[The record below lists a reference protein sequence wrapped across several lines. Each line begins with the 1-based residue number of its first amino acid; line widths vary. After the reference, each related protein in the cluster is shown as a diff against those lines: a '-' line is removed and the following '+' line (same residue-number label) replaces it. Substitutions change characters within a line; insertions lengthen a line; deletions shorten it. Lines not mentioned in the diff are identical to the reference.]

1 MKENETIEGTIVE
14 EKRFSKKQLIGGGIA
29 AVVIAAIGGIA
40 LFVLN
45 GPKTGAIEIET
56 DENES

>member
-45 GPKTGAIEIET
+45 GPKTEAFEIET